1 MKLSTSAP
9 ITDAEFNAV
18 RALAAEGRPI
28 PAIIM
33 AAIVE
38 RLEKQAANSVEPE
51 LEESQPQA
59 V

>member
-1 MKLSTSAP
+1 MKLSASAS

-33 AAIVE
+33 TAIVE
-38 RLEKQAANSVEPE
+38 RLEAEAANSPEP
-51 LEESQPQA
+51 LLQSRPQA

>member
-1 MKLSTSAP
+1 MKLSPTAP

-38 RLEKQAANSVEPE
+38 RLEAEAANQPEAE
-51 LEESQPQA
+51 LESQAQA